1 MLATLRHAITRFF
14 GSDEVELH
22 FAAPPPTTDQGERQH
37 YFTHPGLAPRAA
49 EPAERRTA
57 SRDAAR
63 ISEAQG
69 ASRS

>member
-1 MLATLRHAITRFF
+1 MLATLRQFVTRFF

-22 FAAPPPTTDQGERQH
+22 FAAPPTTDQGERQH